1 MTASSG
7 SWWALMADKT
17 DPVEES
23 AAQQETQDARLDR
36 VEATQAEQGGKLDQ
50 ILGLL
55 QGDGESGGQ
64 QDSAGQESAADGA
77 EGIAEQVRRA
87 VEAVGAEKAA
97 KEASEAHAAEHAAL
111 REAREKPPRESQSG
125 FRGKLQRA
133 MYGGDQ

>member
-1 MTASSG
+1 
-7 SWWALMADKT
+7 MADKT

-55 QGDGESGGQ
+55 QGDGGGQ
-64 QDSAGQESAADGA
+64 HEGGEESAADGA
-77 EGIAEQVRRA
+77 ESIAEQVRRA
-87 VEAVGAEKAA
+87 VDAVGAEKAA
-97 KEASEAHAAEHAAL
+97 KEASEAHERDHAAL

-133 MYGGDQ
+133 MYGGDP